1 MAELTILDK
10 MIRFFKR
17 DDLRLPFL
25 PQELWQIILYFLDV
39 QSRKVLYS
47 VNPLFKIISSERC
60 NYAISLDEKKPETF
74 ELANQIE
81 QENFPYYDVYVIREC
96 KIRYFEFTPAEPY
109 DCSEVHHMCCCDCD
123 NCDSMPPDVPAI
135 KKYVRYKSKSTM
147 HILFLREDEP
157 HTQRVK
163 TLLSSGRC
171 EKIMSEKNLSITI
184 EDKIIVKSHHLSKK
198 PCELVFDKIP
208 LSFI

>member
-1 MAELTILDK
+1 M
-10 MIRFFKR
+10 R
-17 DDLRLPFL
+17 DDLPLPFL

-39 QSRKVLYS
+39 QSRELLYS
-47 VNPLFKIISSERC
+47 VNPFFKIISPERG

-74 ELANQIE
+74 ELARQIE
-81 QENFPYYDVYVIREC
+81 KVNFPDYIVSVIRES
-96 KIRYFEFTPAEPY
+96 KIRHFEFIPAEPY
-109 DCSEVHHMCCCDCD
+109 DCSEVHHMCCCECD

-157 HTQRVK
+157 HIQRVK
-163 TLLSSGRC
+163 NLLSSGRGD
-171 EKIMSEKNLSITI
+171 KIMSEKNLSITI
-184 EDKIIVKSHHLSKK
+184 KDKIIVKKHHLSKN
-198 PCELVFDKIP
+198 PLEFVFDEIP

>member
-1 MAELTILDK
+1 MAEPTTCDK
-10 MIRFFKR
+10 ITRFFMM
-17 DDLRLPFL
+17 DDLRLPIL

-39 QSRKVLYS
+39 QSRKVLYLL
-47 VNPLFKIISSERC
+47 NPLFKIISSERC
-60 NYAISLDEKKPETF
+60 NYAISLDENEPETF
-74 ELANQIE
+74 KLALQMKKV
-81 QENFPYYDVYVIREC
+81 NFPDYNAYVIREC

-184 EDKIIVKSHHLSKK
+184 EDKIIVKKHHLSKK